1 MLIEIGSD
9 VGESE
14 LNDILE
20 EEHQTSD
27 ADPSPSVRRPGQVM
41 RRRWL
46 PAARGLRRRIESLLP
61 PLAANTARYALSRT
75 RYEPRGWTANG
86 LGGGG
91 WNLESVATAQ
101 ETHWPVLVRNLEGPG
116 PLGVSHLPDRMTR
129 EDTGDQN
136 VMMSYG
142 YVLTRAARNKQSV
155 SILDWGGGLGHYY
168 LYSRALLPE
177 IAIEYHCYDVPALCR
192 VGRRL
197 QPGVQFH
204 QETDDLAGARFDL
217 VISSS
222 SLHYFQDW
230 QHVAGTLAQRTSGF
244 LYIARLMTVTRG
256 PSFVVRQRS
265 RQGYRTEFL
274 VWFLNREEV
283 LECVQRHGMNFVR
296 EFVFEEDWVVKNA
309 PEQGRCRGFLF
320 HRQE

>member
-1 MLIEIGSD
+1 
-9 VGESE
+9 
-14 LNDILE
+14 
-20 EEHQTSD
+20 
-27 ADPSPSVRRPGQVM
+27 M

-46 PAARGLRRRIESLLP
+46 PARVLRRGIESFLP
-61 PLAANTARYALSRT
+61 PLAANAIRHALSHNS
-75 RYEPRGWTANG
+75 YEPRGWTANG
-86 LGGGG
+86 LREGG
-91 WNLESVATAQ
+91 WNHESVAVAQ
-101 ETHWPVLVRNLEGPG
+101 EKHWPVVVRNLEGPG

-129 EDTGDQN
+129 EDTGDHN

-142 YVLTRAARNKQSV
+142 YVLARAARNRQSL

-177 IAIEYHCYDVPALCR
+177 VAIEYHCYDVPALCR

-204 QETDDLAGARFDL
+204 EETDDLAGARFDL

-222 SLHYFQDW
+222 SLHYFEDW
-230 QHVAGTLAQRTSGF
+230 QQVVGTLAQRTSGF
-244 LYIARLMTVTRG
+244 LYIARLMTVPRG

-265 RQGYRTEFL
+265 HRRGYRTEFL
-274 VWFLNREEV
+274 AWFLNREEV

-296 EFVFEEDWVVKNA
+296 EFVFDEYWMVKNA
-309 PEQGRCRGFLF
+309 PEQGQCRGFLF

>member
-1 MLIEIGSD
+1 M
-9 VGESE
+9 
-14 LNDILE
+14 
-20 EEHQTSD
+20 
-27 ADPSPSVRRPGQVM
+27 RRP
-41 RRRWL
+41 WL
-46 PAARGLRRRIESLLP
+46 PAARVLRRGIKALLR
-61 PLAANTARYALSRT
+61 PLAANTARNASSQT

-86 LGGGG
+86 LRGGG
-91 WNLESVATAQ
+91 WNVESVGVVQ
-101 ETHWPVLVRNLEGPG
+101 EAHWPVLVRNLEGPG
-116 PLGVSHLPDRMTR
+116 PLGVSHLPTRPTR
-129 EDTGDQN
+129 EDLNDQN

-142 YVLTRAARNKQSV
+142 YVLARAARNKQSV

-177 IAIEYHCYDVPALCR
+177 VPIEYHCYDVPALCR

-204 QETDDLAGARFDL
+204 EGTDDLTGARFDL

-222 SLHYFQDW
+222 SLHYFEDW
-230 QHVAGTLAQRTSGF
+230 QQVVGTLAQRTRGF
-244 LYIARLMTVTRG
+244 LYIARLMTVARG

-265 RQGYRTEFL
+265 QQGYRTEFL
-274 VWFLNREEV
+274 AWFLNRQEV
-283 LECVQRHGMNFVR
+283 LECVQRLGMNFVR

-309 PEQGRCRGFLF
+309 PEQGACRGFLF